1 MQFPRFEVSLLVLW
15 NHAPDHIFNLVEEL
29 LRILDACAN
38 RCTVVEAE
46 LAGVHIWEKIFAKE
60 WRHENEREH
69 HDRHHGPDHEPC
81 VVKRPFQPGGVKVPQ
96 LLEPTVKSFVEAE
109 EPISVWR
116 LEFIGIHL
124 VMLILSRKFT
134 MVGTTVRDKK

>member
-1 MQFPRFEVSLLVLW
+1 MYAMPDRMLVR
-15 NHAPDHIFNLVEEL
+15 VEPHL
-29 LRILDACAN
+29 TRKADRGRCAWLH
-38 RCTVVEAE
+38 CTNVEAE

-81 VVKRPFQPGGVKVPQ
+81 VVKRPLQPGGVRVPQ
-96 LLEPTVKSFVEAE
+96 LLETTVKSFVEAE

-116 LEFIGIHL
+116 LEFIGILL
-124 VMLILSRKFT
+124 VLLILSRNT